1 MGIFRL
7 VQSFDDFDDF
17 IASITWDLKYTQL
30 SPGKFRADL
39 AFFGDRDLQIAEV
52 SLNTTLL
59 QNGSVPEG
67 FTFAI
72 HHPESAP
79 LKWRHLD
86 FGADGIIVFPESRE
100 HQGLSQEN
108 HHPFTMTITDTYL
121 SKVAD
126 EVGLPEPSEFVRKGE
141 IHQCDPVTIRR
152 IQHFLGSVCEMIR
165 FTPAGFVKDLV
176 SHEFKWKIA
185 RMFLLALSS
194 SEVTKL
200 RKRRLSRRKRI
211 VDRVME
217 YIDSDLATVRS
228 VPELCRI
235 AEVSERTLRNVFYEQ
250 VSLSPTRFLKCHRLN
265 TVRSALKRL
274 DSTEALVADIA
285 NETGFWHMGQF
296 AGDYRRLFEELPSET
311 LARRSKGQATSKLS
325 TEGFDR

>member
-1 MGIFRL
+1 MEFFRL
-7 VQSFDDFDDF
+7 VQSFDDFDRF
-17 IASITWDLKYTQL
+17 IASITWDLTYTQL
-30 SPGKFRADL
+30 SPGNFRADL

-59 QNGSVPEG
+59 QKGSVPEG

-79 LKWRHLD
+79 LKWRNLD
-86 FGADGIIVFPESRE
+86 FPVDGIIVFPENRE
-100 HQGLSQEN
+100 HQGLSQKN

-121 SKVAD
+121 SKVAE
-126 EVGLPEPSEFVRKGE
+126 EVGLPEPREFVRKGE
-141 IHQCDPVTIRR
+141 IHRCDPVTIRR
-152 IQHFLGSVCEMIR
+152 IQHFLGSVCEVIR
-165 FTPAGFVKDLV
+165 FTPAGFVKNLV

-200 RKRRLSRRKRI
+200 RKRRLSQRKRI

-217 YIDSDLATVRS
+217 YIDSDPATVRT

-250 VSLSPTRFLKCHRLN
+250 VSLSPTQFIKCHRLN
-265 TVRSALKRL
+265 AVRSALRIL
-274 DSTEALVADIA
+274 DSKETLVADIA

-296 AGDYRRLFEELPSET
+296 ARDYRRLFGELPSET
-311 LARRSKGQATSKLS
+311 LGRKSEVQTTSKS
-325 TEGFDR
+325 RANEFNG